1 MHRRQ
6 VHAGAKQRTFQPR
19 QLANLL
25 WALATLGARDETAI
39 IDAIME
45 ACLDA
50 DVRAFKSQEMS
61 NAVWAM
67 ATLGTRDCA
76 SILTFWSKHAR
87 SALMTH
93 HQSTP
98 ALQLDLTLVLEPDST

>member
-1 MHRRQ
+1 MSCRISTCMTAMLRQ

-25 WALATLGARDETAI
+25 WALATLGAREETVV
-39 IDAIME
+39 IDTIME

-67 ATLGTRDCA
+67 ATLGEQI
-76 SILTFWSKHAR
+76 SKIL
-87 SALMTH
+87 
-93 HQSTP
+93 P
-98 ALQLDLTLVLEPDST
+98 

>member
-1 MHRRQ
+1 MIGTQSLQLMPLACARQ

-25 WALATLGARDETAI
+25 WALATLGAREETEL

-45 ACLDA
+45 ACLAA
-50 DVRAFKSQEMS
+50 DVRAFKTQEMS

-67 ATLGTRDCA
+67 ATLGAC
-76 SILTFWSKHAR
+76 SCICCL
-87 SALMTH
+87 SAAI
-93 HQSTP
+93 P
-98 ALQLDLTLVLEPDST
+98 